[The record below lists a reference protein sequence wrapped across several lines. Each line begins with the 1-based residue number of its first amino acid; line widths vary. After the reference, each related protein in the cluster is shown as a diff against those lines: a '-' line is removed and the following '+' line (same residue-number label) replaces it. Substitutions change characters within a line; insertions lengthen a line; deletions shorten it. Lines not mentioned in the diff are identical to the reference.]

1 MRLWFALQPGLLR
14 LDGRPPPPPPGP
26 APGEVP
32 QPRPKSELV
41 IGRDGGSEA
50 LGGSRLAHHPTG
62 PSLGHPE
69 ALPEGPN
76 GLPASV
82 RG

>member
-14 LDGRPPPPPPGP
+14 LDGR
-26 APGEVP
+26 P

-76 GLPASV
+76 GLPASA